1 MKEELIIEQNKK
13 AGNLLKII
21 MTQKRAGR
29 PIMTKANCENKSIQ
43 MEVKP
48 MIDENE
54 EDRKNILLWEIT
66 NVKILY
72 IRFINIKLI
81 HCI

>member
-1 MKEELIIEQNKK
+1 MIEQDKK
-13 AGNLLKII
+13 AENLLKRM

-29 PIMTKANCENKSIQ
+29 PIMAKANCEKKSVQ

-54 EDRKNILLWEIT
+54 EDRKKYFTLRN
-66 NVKILY
+66 Y
-72 IRFINIKLI
+72 
-81 HCI
+81 